1 MKAREREVRKLA
13 ERAGLKIIEIGL
25 SGGNHIR
32 MRVQRADGQ
41 TCVTFAAL
49 TPSDRRGSQN
59 KLSELRRF
67 ATGREN
73 PRKH

>member
-13 ERAGLKIIEIGL
+13 EKAGLKIIEIGL

-41 TCVTFAAL
+41 TCVTFAPFS
-49 TPSDRRGSQN
+49 PSDHRATQN